1 MDLSIACAA
10 LILCAIIT
18 LKLACVFASI
28 KDLSRGIRGIY
39 LSGFGEVVDHI
50 KAWGLIY
57 PAVLLA
63 GWVVSL
69 HFAGFKILD
78 L

>member
-1 MDLSIACAA
+1 VDLSIACAA
-10 LILCAIIT
+10 LILCAIVT
-18 LKLACVFASI
+18 FKLACVFVSI
-28 KDLSRGIRGIY
+28 KDISKGVIY
-39 LSGFGEVVDHI
+39 LNGFGEVIDHI

-57 PAVLLA
+57 PAVFLA
-63 GWVVSL
+63 SWVVSL

>member
-1 MDLSIACAA
+1 VEISIAVAA
-10 LILCAIIT
+10 MILSGIVT

-28 KDLSRGIRGIY
+28 KDIGKGIRGIY
-39 LSGFGEVVDHI
+39 LDSFDEVIDHI

-57 PAVLLA
+57 PAVMMS
-63 GWVVSL
+63 GWVASMQY
-69 HFAGFKILD
+69 AGFKILD